1 MFYSKPTK
9 NEDGLYI
16 VKAYTDDKKKY
27 FVSVKGKAVHNTD
40 EITFTIEDD
49 SKIREIDTVNI
60 EAAAHHSEEW
70 FGKKL
75 PLEMLER
82 VYTKSV
88 IDSQVTADVI
98 SATKV
103 FNYTKDVVELDT
115 LCEGAETRTLLEF
128 AGLWFAKKAYGP
140 IWNVVQVRDMTQ
152 PEVEPEVEPEPEP
165 EVEVEPEVEEYP
177 DEYVIGDDE

>member
-16 VKAYTDDKKKY
+16 VKAYTDEKKKC
-27 FVSVKGKAVHNTD
+27 FVSIKGKASRDSD

-49 SKIREIDTVNI
+49 SKIEEVDTVNI
-60 EAAAHHSEEW
+60 EAAKENSEEW

-75 PLEMLER
+75 SDETLER
-82 VYTKSV
+82 AYTKSV
-88 IDSQVTADVI
+88 LAAQVTADI
-98 SATKV
+98 IGATKV
-103 FNYTKDVVELDT
+103 FNYNKDVIELDA
-115 LCEGAETRTLLEF
+115 LVQGAETKSLLEF

-152 PEVEPEVEPEPEP
+152 PEPEPEVEPEAEVEP
-165 EVEVEPEVEEYP
+165 EVEVEEYP
-177 DEYVIGDDE
+177 DECMIEDDQ